1 MHWWGLQCPSPGQI
15 RPSRWANTASP
26 ESPGAADWARD
37 APPQPI
43 CGATGL
49 RKPGDPLAR
58 TPIKATA
65 ARRAHSGGV
74 GGQGRPIAGKAGGG
88 ECCQNNR
95 FGRNSD
101 TLAVIPPHHC
111 AGQRGGRCCLVVRDG
126 PPPPAP
132 TPRARSH
139 TDAHTSP

>member
-1 MHWWGLQCPSPGQI
+1 MHWWALQCPPPGQI

-26 ESPGAADWARD
+26 EGPGAADWARG

-49 RKPGDPLAR
+49 RNPRDPLAR
-58 TPIKATA
+58 APIKATA

-74 GGQGRPIAGKAGGG
+74 GGRGRPAAGKSGDGK
-88 ECCQNNR
+88 CCQNNR
-95 FGRNSD
+95 FGHNSD
-101 TLAVIPPHHC
+101 TLAVIPPHHY
-111 AGQRGGRCCLVVRDG
+111 AGQGGGRCCLVVRDG

-132 TPRARSH
+132 ALRARSH
-139 TDAHTSP
+139 TDTHTSP